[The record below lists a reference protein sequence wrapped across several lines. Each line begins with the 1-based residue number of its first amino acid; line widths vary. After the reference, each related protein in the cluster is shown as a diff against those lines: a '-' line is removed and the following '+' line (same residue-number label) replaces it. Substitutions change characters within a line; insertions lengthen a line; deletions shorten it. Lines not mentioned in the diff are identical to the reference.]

1 MKKKKMIAIFI
12 TMECIYISLLLTG
25 CVLLLRSCNPKRIF
39 ELELVT
45 SGDFIYTESGKKASI
60 MGISE
65 EGKKKDTLV
74 FQTKLDEYRVT
85 SIGTQI
91 FYHRYSDNLDI
102 INPNVYFCNAY
113 VYYDVY
119 MNYDGTKNIYIPS
132 DYNNCFPREKTY
144 YANVFLSYNLYKF
157 FLKYDTDWYDIDKVY
172 CANVMYYSSEY
183 DYQSDHCFFVDDV
196 DGKTISVIPPDP
208 CREGYKFMGWYK
220 EKERINK
227 WDFENDVVPK
237 KKYNENG
244 KYIYMEDDKYT
255 GTILY
260 AKWEE
265 I

>member
-1 MKKKKMIAIFI
+1 MK
-12 TMECIYISLLLTG
+12 
-25 CVLLLRSCNPKRIF
+25 
-39 ELELVT
+39 
-45 SGDFIYTESGKKASI
+45 
-60 MGISE
+60 
-65 EGKKKDTLV
+65 
-74 FQTKLDEYRVT
+74 
-85 SIGTQI
+85 
-91 FYHRYSDNLDI
+91 
-102 INPNVYFCNAY
+102 
-113 VYYDVY
+113 
-119 MNYDGTKNIYIPS
+119 YDGTKNIYIPS
-132 DYNNCFPREKTY
+132 DYDNCFPREKTY
-144 YANVFLSYNLYKF
+144 YANVFLSYDLYNS

-183 DYQSDHCFFVDDV
+183 DYQSDYCFFVDDV

-227 WDFENDVVPK
+227 WNFENDVVPK
-237 KKYNENG
+237 KKYDENG